1 MKTSFCIILIFF
13 TWLTLHAQSD
23 SVKFNGSQREYD
35 FLYQELFNFDPAS
48 TFGGLVSEPS
58 FLPQKFTG
66 LTDQPPLLNFY
77 RQIPPGIS
85 LLTSHSLFTP
95 SPFINS
101 FSIQSAASY
110 RLTDK
115 LLLSGNS
122 FSGTSIFNPLPANS
136 DLNNMRIRGASMFLQ
151 YKISKNIHIGG
162 GISVTND

>member
-1 MKTSFCIILIFF
+1 VIFF

-23 SVKFNGSQREYD
+23 SVKFNVSQPEYD

-48 TFGGLVSEPS
+48 TFGGLVSDPS

-66 LTDQPPLLNFY
+66 LNGQPFILNFY
-77 RQIPPGIS
+77 RQIPPGTS
-85 LLTSHSLFTP
+85 LLTSQSSLFTP

-110 RLTDK
+110 RLNDK
-115 LLLSGNS
+115 LFLSGNS
-122 FSGTSIFNPLPANS
+122 FSGNSIFNPFPANS
-136 DLNNMRIRGASMFLQ
+136 DLNNMSIRGTSMFLQ

-162 GISVTND
+162 GISVTNH